1 MAKIFWYRKPNGKLE
16 DLPEKVAADLHYKIT
31 TPNMG
36 FRYLGWS
43 DGRFIQ
49 LISRDDKPKRDERG
63 LIEQPTEGMKT
74 KLQEAIDKE
83 LEFAREH
90 PEGPRDFSK
99 MEMSGDANALRVHV
113 PKTPGIS
120 QL

>member
-49 LISRDDKPKRDERG
+49 AIEKENKPKRDERG
-63 LIEQPTEGMKT
+63 LVMQPTEGMKT
-74 KLQEAIDKE
+74 VLQEAIDKE

-90 PEGPRDFSK
+90 PQGPRDFTHL
-99 MEMSGDANALRVHV
+99 EMSGEAGSLRVHDTR
-113 PKTPGIS
+113 TPGIL
-120 QL
+120 QQ